1 MLYPPIQELLKLSTD
16 DEGNERLNKYTL
28 VMATAKC
35 ARMITNQCLKERK
48 EAEKLG
54 IDKKDR
60 RYKKEYRDE
69 KAVRSA
75 VRELNAKEYDILFP
89 GDEGYD
95 DAIVD
100 VRKLETEIEELIAE
114 KKERFDKASFKA
126 EETTTEL
133 MNATEEYEGE
143 ASGYAVS
150 DEPTEI

>member
-16 DEGNERLNKYTL
+16 NEGNERLNKYTL

-48 EAEKLG
+48 EAERLG

-60 RYKKEYRDE
+60 RYRKEYKDE

-75 VRELNAKEYDILFP
+75 VKELNAGEYEILFP

-95 DAIVD
+95 EAIVD
-100 VRKLETEIEELIAE
+100 VRKLETEIEELISD
-114 KKERFDKASFKA
+114 KKERVDRVAFKT
-126 EETTTEL
+126 ETATSEL

-143 ASGYAVS
+143 EAGYAVS
-150 DEPTEI
+150 DEPTDI